1 MGDSMKPDAEISV
14 KNIKKFYAEISE
26 ELKKGSELAIDLS
39 GVKRVDLAAVQVI
52 IAAGRKARD
61 MKKVVRLTGVSP
73 EMKKLLG
80 LSGIKV

>member
-1 MGDSMKPDAEISV
+1 MKPYGEINV
-14 KNIKKFYAEISE
+14 KNIKKFYDDIAE
-26 ELKKGSELAIDLS
+26 ELKSGSGLTIDLS

-52 IAAGRKARD
+52 IAAGKKARD